1 MTFPF
6 VVPSSCRVPCCGVG
20 SLASH
25 SLSRVNTSR
34 LSTLELGMHVR
45 RCGQDPRPARIG
57 LTPLE
62 SNGQEPCG
70 QVALDSSVC
79 LQSEHSP
86 LGMGLVG
93 VASGGCGK
101 GSVRAAR
108 SGPDATPVWGPL
120 LLLEPGLACPQGT
133 KVQDWHRVWGVM
145 APPSLRNIEEILAA
159 RGEKVCRMAGD
170 GALELVLEA
179 AAAPQP
185 TAAPERDEGQDTTP
199 SGKTE
204 PS

>member
-1 MTFPF
+1 
-6 VVPSSCRVPCCGVG
+6 
-20 SLASH
+20 
-25 SLSRVNTSR
+25 
-34 LSTLELGMHVR
+34 
-45 RCGQDPRPARIG
+45 
-57 LTPLE
+57 
-62 SNGQEPCG
+62 
-70 QVALDSSVC
+70 
-79 LQSEHSP
+79 
-86 LGMGLVG
+86 
-93 VASGGCGK
+93 
-101 GSVRAAR
+101 
-108 SGPDATPVWGPL
+108 
-120 LLLEPGLACPQGT
+120 
-133 KVQDWHRVWGVM
+133 M